1 METKDYN
8 YMEEFIMEKAF
19 NLVKLVGSAL
29 VGLGGLIIAI
39 LGIKKEIKPAAVT
52 ETATPEAKPEAP
64 APETKTEQ

>member
-1 METKDYN
+1 
-8 YMEEFIMEKAF
+8 MEKAF

-39 LGIKKEIKPAAVT
+39 LGIKKEIKPAVT
-52 ETATPEAKPEAP
+52 TEATTPTTTPEAP

>member
-1 METKDYN
+1 
-8 YMEEFIMEKAF
+8 MEKAF

-39 LGIKKEIKPAAVT
+39 LGIKKEIKPAAVDT
-52 ETATPEAKPEAP
+52 PAATPTTTPEAP